1 MNELIEITAKDNQS
15 FSAYIS
21 QPSGKPKAG
30 IVIIQEIFGVNTHIK
45 EVTDLYASK
54 GYLCIAPA
62 LFDRVEKNVILN
74 YDENGISKG
83 RNLKELCDKD
93 ALKDIE
99 ASISVV
105 SSAGKVAVIGYCWG
119 GSLSWRIGGQSSNIS
134 ASVCY
139 YGGDVPKLRD
149 LKPKCNILTHFG
161 ELDKGIPM
169 KDVKI
174 FEEKRSEVLT
184 YTYPADHGFNCD
196 PRSHYNIACAK
207 IALDRTLKF
216 HKKNLD

>member
-1 MNELIEITAKDNQS
+1 MNGIIEITAKDNHK

-30 IVIIQEIFGVNTHIK
+30 IVIIQEIFGVNAHIK

-54 GYLCIAPA
+54 GYLCVAPS
-62 LFDRVEKNVILN
+62 LFDRIEKNVTLN
-74 YDENGISKG
+74 YDEIGVSKG

-105 SSAGKVAVIGYCWG
+105 SSAGKVGVIGYCWG
-119 GSLSWRIGGQSSNIS
+119 GSLSWKIGCEASNLS

-139 YGGDVPKLRD
+139 YGGDIPKLKD
-149 LKPKCNILTHFG
+149 LKPNCNVLTHFG
-161 ELDKGIPM
+161 ELDKGIPIN
-169 KDVKI
+169 DVKI
-174 FEEKRSEVLT
+174 FEETQPDVLT

-196 PRSHYNIACAK
+196 HRSQYNKTCANIA
-207 IALDRTLKF
+207 LERTLKF
-216 HKKNLD
+216 LEQNFT

>member
-1 MNELIEITAKDNQS
+1 MNGIIEITAKDNHQ

-30 IVIIQEIFGVNTHIK
+30 IVIIQEIFGVNAHIK

-54 GYLCIAPA
+54 GYLCVAPS
-62 LFDRVEKNVILN
+62 LFDRIEKNVTLN
-74 YDENGISKG
+74 YDEIGVSKG
-83 RNLKELCDKD
+83 RNLKELCDKN

-105 SSAGKVAVIGYCWG
+105 SSAGKVGVIGYCWG
-119 GSLSWRIGGQSSNIS
+119 GSLSWKIGCEASNLS

-139 YGGDVPKLRD
+139 YGGDIPKLKD
-149 LKPKCNILTHFG
+149 LKPNCNVLTHFG
-161 ELDKGIPM
+161 ELDKGIPINE
-169 KDVKI
+169 VKK
-174 FEEKRSEVLT
+174 FEKTKPEVLT

-196 PRSHYNIACAK
+196 HRSQYNKVCAD

-216 HKKNLD
+216 LKKNLD

>member
-1 MNELIEITAKDNQS
+1 MNELLEITAKDNHC

-54 GYLCIAPA
+54 GYLCIAPS
-62 LFDRVEKNVILN
+62 LFDRIEKNVTLN

-119 GSLSWRIGGQSSNIS
+119 GSLSWRIGCEDSNLS
-134 ASVCY
+134 ASICY
-139 YGGDVPKLRD
+139 YGGDIPKLKD
-149 LKPKCNILTHFG
+149 LEPKCKVLTHFG
-161 ELDKGIPM
+161 ELDKGIPIN
-169 KDVKI
+169 DVKI
-174 FEEKRSEVLT
+174 FEETRPDVLT

-196 PRSHYNIACAK
+196 HRSQYNKTCANIAF
-207 IALDRTLKF
+207 DRTLKF
-216 HKKNLD
+216 LEQNLT

>member
-1 MNELIEITAKDNQS
+1 MNELIEITAKDNHR

-21 QPSGKPKAG
+21 QPSRKPKAG

-54 GYLCIAPA
+54 GYLCIAPS
-62 LFDRVEKNVILN
+62 LFDRIEKNVTLN

-119 GSLSWRIGGQSSNIS
+119 GSLSWRIGCESSNLS
-134 ASVCY
+134 ASICY
-139 YGGDVPKLRD
+139 YGGDIPKLKD
-149 LKPKCNILTHFG
+149 LEPKCKVLTHFG
-161 ELDKGIPM
+161 ELDKGIPIN
-169 KDVKI
+169 DVKI
-174 FEEKRSEVLT
+174 FEETRPDVLT

-196 PRSHYNIACAK
+196 HRSQYNKTCANIAFE
-207 IALDRTLKF
+207 RTLKF
-216 HKKNLD
+216 LEQNLT

>member
-1 MNELIEITAKDNQS
+1 MNELIEVTAKDDHQ

-21 QPSGKPKAG
+21 QPFGKPKAG
-30 IVIIQEIFGVNTHIK
+30 IVIIQEIFGVNKHIK
-45 EVTDLYASK
+45 EVTDLYAKK
-54 GYLCIAPA
+54 GYLCLAPS
-62 LFDRVEKNVILN
+62 LFDRIEKNVTLN
-74 YDENGISKG
+74 YDEKGVSKG

-99 ASISVV
+99 ASISIV
-105 SSAGKVAVIGYCWG
+105 SSAGKVGVVGYCWG
-119 GSLSWRIGGQSSNIS
+119 GSLSWRIGCESSNIS

-174 FEEKRSEVLT
+174 FKEKRSEVLT
-184 YTYPADHGFNCD
+184 YTYPADHGFNCNHRRQFD
-196 PRSHYNIACAK
+196 ETSAK
-207 IALDRTLKF
+207 VALDRTLKF
-216 HKKNLD
+216 LERNLT

>member
-1 MNELIEITAKDNQS
+1 MNELIKITAKDNHQ

-21 QPSGKPKAG
+21 QPEGKPIAG

-54 GYLCIAPA
+54 GYLCIAPS
-62 LFDRVEKNVILN
+62 LFDRIEKNVTLN
-74 YDENGISKG
+74 YDEKGISKG
-83 RNLKELCDKD
+83 RNLKELCDND
-93 ALKDIE
+93 SLKDIE

-105 SSAGKVAVIGYCWG
+105 SSAGKVGAIGYCWG
-119 GSLSWRIGGQSSNIS
+119 GSLSWRIGCASSVLS

-139 YGGDVPKLRD
+139 YGGDIPKLKD
-149 LKPKCNILTHFG
+149 LKPKCSVLTHFG
-161 ELDKGIPM
+161 ELDKGIPI

-174 FEEKRSEVLT
+174 FEDKRPEVLT

-196 PRSHYNIACAK
+196 HRSQFNKTCAS

-216 HKKNLD
+216 LKKNLS

>member
-1 MNELIEITAKDNQS
+1 MNEIIEITAKDNHQ

-30 IVIIQEIFGVNTHIK
+30 IVIIQEIFGVNAHIK

-54 GYLCIAPA
+54 GYLCIAPS
-62 LFDRVEKNVILN
+62 LFDRIEKNVTLN
-74 YDENGISKG
+74 YDEIGVSKG

-105 SSAGKVAVIGYCWG
+105 SSAGKVGVIGYCWG
-119 GSLSWRIGGQSSNIS
+119 GSLSWKIACEASNLS

-139 YGGDVPKLRD
+139 YGGDIPKLKD
-149 LKPKCNILTHFG
+149 LKPNCNVLTHFG
-161 ELDKGIPM
+161 ELDKGIPINE
-169 KDVKI
+169 VKI
-174 FEEKRSEVLT
+174 FEKTKPEVLT

-196 PRSHYNIACAK
+196 HRSQYNKVCAD

-216 HKKNLD
+216 LEKNLD

>member
-1 MNELIEITAKDNQS
+1 MNELLEITAKDNHQ

-21 QPSGKPKAG
+21 QPPEKPKAG
-30 IVIIQEIFGVNTHIK
+30 IVIIQEIFGVNIHIK

-54 GYLCIAPA
+54 GYLCIAPS
-62 LFDRVEKNVILN
+62 LFDRIEKNVVLN
-74 YDENGISKG
+74 YDENGVSRG
-83 RNLKELCDKD
+83 RGLKELCDKD

-105 SSAGKVAVIGYCWG
+105 NSSGKVGIIGYCWG
-119 GSLSWRIGGQSSNIS
+119 GSLSWRIACESSDLS

-139 YGGDVPKLRD
+139 YGGDIPKLRD
-149 LKPKCNILTHFG
+149 LKPKCNVLTHFG
-161 ELDKGIPM
+161 ELDKGIPI

-174 FEEKRSEVLT
+174 FEEKRPEVLT
-184 YTYPADHGFNCD
+184 YKYPADHGFNCD
-196 PRSHYNIACAK
+196 HRSQFNEKCAN

-216 HKKNLD
+216 LEENIT

>member
-1 MNELIEITAKDNQS
+1 MNEIIEITAKDNHR

-45 EVTDLYASK
+45 EVTDLYANK
-54 GYLCIAPA
+54 GYLCIAPS
-62 LFDRVEKNVILN
+62 LFDRIEKNVTLN

-119 GSLSWRIGGQSSNIS
+119 GSLSWRIGCEASNLS
-134 ASVCY
+134 ASICY
-139 YGGDVPKLRD
+139 YGGDVPKLKD
-149 LKPKCNILTHFG
+149 LEPKCKVLTHFG
-161 ELDKGIPM
+161 ELDKGIPIS
-169 KDVKI
+169 DVRI
-174 FEEKRSEVLT
+174 FE
-184 YTYPADHGFNCD
+184 
-196 PRSHYNIACAK
+196 
-207 IALDRTLKF
+207 
-216 HKKNLD
+216 KKS

>member
-1 MNELIEITAKDNQS
+1 MNELIEVTAKDKHK

-30 IVIIQEIFGVNTHIK
+30 IVIIQEIFGVNSHIK

-54 GYLCIAPA
+54 GYLSIAPS
-62 LFDRVEKNVILN
+62 LFDRIEKNVTLN
-74 YDENGISKG
+74 YDEKGISKG

-93 ALKDIE
+93 ALKDII

-105 SSAGKVAVIGYCWG
+105 SSAGKVGVVGYCWG
-119 GSLSWRIGGQSSNIS
+119 GSLSWRIGCEFSNLS

-139 YGGDVPKLRD
+139 YGGDIPKLRN

-161 ELDKGIPM
+161 EFDKGIPIT
-169 KDVKI
+169 DVKI
-174 FEEKRSEVLT
+174 FQEKRPEVLT

-196 PRSHYNIACAK
+196 HRSQFNKTCAN

-216 HKKNLD
+216 IEKNLT

>member
-1 MNELIEITAKDNQS
+1 MNELLKITAKDNHQ

-54 GYLCIAPA
+54 GYLCIAPS
-62 LFDRVEKNVILN
+62 LFDRIEKNVTLN
-74 YDENGISKG
+74 YDEIGVSKG

-105 SSAGKVAVIGYCWG
+105 SSAGKVGVIGYCWG
-119 GSLSWRIGGQSSNIS
+119 GSLSWKIGCEASNLS

-139 YGGDVPKLRD
+139 YGGDITKLKD
-149 LKPKCNILTHFG
+149 LKPNCNVLTHFG
-161 ELDKGIPM
+161 ELDKGIPINE
-169 KDVKI
+169 VKI
-174 FEEKRSEVLT
+174 FEKTKPEVLT

-196 PRSHYNIACAK
+196 HRSQYNKVCAD

-216 HKKNLD
+216 LKKNLD

>member
-1 MNELIEITAKDNQS
+1 MNELIEIIAKDNHH

-21 QPSGKPKAG
+21 QPPGKPKAG

-54 GYLCIAPA
+54 GYLCIAPS
-62 LFDRVEKNVILN
+62 LFDRIEKNVNLN
-74 YDENGISKG
+74 YDEKGVSKG

-105 SSAGKVAVIGYCWG
+105 SSAGKVGVIGYCWG
-119 GSLSWRIGGQSSNIS
+119 GSLSWRIGCEASNLS

-139 YGGDVPKLRD
+139 YGGDIPKLKN
-149 LKPKCNILTHFG
+149 LKPNCNVLTHFG
-161 ELDKGIPM
+161 EHDKGIPIN
-169 KDVKI
+169 DVKI
-174 FEEKRSEVLT
+174 FEEIRPEVLT

-196 PRSHYNIACAK
+196 HRSQYNKTCAR

-216 HKKNLD
+216 LEKNLT

>member
-1 MNELIEITAKDNQS
+1 MIETIELTAEDNHK

-21 QPSGKPKAG
+21 QPFGKPKAG
-30 IVIIQEIFGVNTHIK
+30 IVIIQEIFGVNKHIK

-54 GYLCIAPA
+54 GYLCIAPS
-62 LFDRVEKNVILN
+62 LFDRIEKNVSLN
-74 YDENGISKG
+74 YDENSVSKG

-93 ALKDIE
+93 ALKDLE
-99 ASISVV
+99 ASISIV
-105 SSAGKVAVIGYCWG
+105 SSAGKVGVVGYCWG
-119 GSLSWRIGGQSSNIS
+119 GSLSWRIGCESSNIS

-161 ELDKGIPM
+161 ELDIGIPM

-184 YTYPADHGFNCD
+184 YTYPADHGFNCNHRRQFD
-196 PRSHYNIACAK
+196 ETSAK
-207 IALDRTLKF
+207 VALDRTLKF
-216 HKKNLD
+216 LEINLT